1 MFSVVQRME
10 MLKSRLEKD
19 AELRLAEKKPVLGL
33 DQLPAKKAKME
44 REGYHTYSH
53 VPSKLIPSPRPL
65 APQPMKRKNKPFQ
78 APYGMGGAPR

>member
-1 MFSVVQRME
+1 ME

-44 REGYHTYSH
+44 REGYHNY
-53 VPSKLIPSPRPL
+53 VPSKLIPPPRPL

-78 APYGMGGAPR
+78 APYGMGGGAPR